1 MFEKNL
7 SCELRVVFAGISL
20 IFLLTALFGEFFAII
35 GLLVTAFVAA
45 TGVCLG
51 AKILGP
57 AFCKKSVTDALSN
70 ATDEVKSAAD
80 EAYENAKDVAD
91 DIVDTVKDKVSKKD

>member
-7 SCELRVVFAGISL
+7 SCELRVVFAALSVV
-20 IFLLTALFGEFFAII
+20 FLLTALFGQIFAIL

-45 TGVCLG
+45 TGICMG

-70 ATDEVKSAAD
+70 ATDEVKNAAD
-80 EAYENAKDVAD
+80 EAIDNAKDVAD
-91 DIVDTVKDKVSKKD
+91 DVVDTIKDKVSNKD

>member
-7 SCELRVVFAGISL
+7 SCELRVVFAALSVV
-20 IFLLTALFGEFFAII
+20 FLLTALFGKFFAIV
-35 GLLVTAFVAA
+35 GLIVTAFVAV
-45 TGVCLG
+45 TGVCMG

-70 ATDEVKSAAD
+70 ASNEVKAAAD
-80 EAYENAKDVAD
+80 EVVDKAKDVAD
-91 DIVDTVKDKVSKKD
+91 DVVDTIKDKVSKKD